1 METQKFM
8 GRGQLIDRLTAQIG
22 SREGAIAV
30 LRQRGQMHPDSEKLT
45 PAGEARNNMTAAER
59 AKDRAAKA
67 ANKSPAQFI
76 YNPKT
81 NTATL
86 KRR

>member
-8 GRGQLIDRLTAQIG
+8 GRNQLVERLTERIG

-30 LRQRGQMHPDSEKLT
+30 LRQRGQMEANSEKLT
-45 PAGEARNNMTAAER
+45 PLGMERDAMTAAER
-59 AKDRAAKA
+59 VKDRAAKA
-67 ANKSPAQFI
+67 ANKNPAQFK

-81 NTATL
+81 NRATL